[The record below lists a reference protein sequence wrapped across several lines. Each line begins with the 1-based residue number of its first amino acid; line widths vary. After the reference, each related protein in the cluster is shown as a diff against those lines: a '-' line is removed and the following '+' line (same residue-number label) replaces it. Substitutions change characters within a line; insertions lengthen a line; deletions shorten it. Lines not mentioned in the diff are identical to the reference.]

1 MVPLH
6 LCLPDEPTQRSF
18 REWAREAVA
27 AQDERDLLVDQIH
40 LVRQKFSS
48 LNLPFLS
55 LPVKTKKEVALDV
68 FIKMN
73 TTAEP
78 LTMFDIVVAQIEAT
92 MGKSLHDLVA
102 ELRATCPL
110 VSEYYWPDDL
120 ALYASALLQGSAPTN
135 ATYMSREFGPRLLDT
150 WDALIVGVQR
160 TISFLEDERILDTA
174 RLPTDVVVP
183 VLVALWAIA
192 PKGLDAE
199 GRARTLL
206 RRYLWR
212 AFFTNRYESS
222 TNSRGFADFNDL
234 KSLINGNADAS
245 PSIFDE
251 AQYPLPDPAELAAA
265 GWPKK
270 RDRLARAILA
280 IALKQGGVDL
290 ADSSPV
296 SRSNLAKREYH
307 HIFPD
312 ARLREKGLSE
322 DKIYLSLNCALV
334 TWHTNRNISAKEPER
349 YLAERR
355 VGNDLGENEIR
366 ARIATHLIPYDE
378 MVSGDY
384 EAFLAKRASMIHAAM
399 FKLCAT
405 GATQVGQ
412 WFDAEKAEEALR
424 KAAHERVWG
433 NDDELV
439 MVKLTPA
446 VPIKVTKAEPEDDS
460 AA

>member
-1 MVPLH
+1 VLPRFQRFEAWDDGRVTQLFNTLLQDLPVGSLLVLEIGDDEPFKWRPLKGAPTTGERITENLLDGQQRLTALWRGLNNNYEDRTYFLVFKPNPDTGLDYYVESIGRWRRANDAETRPFWANHPKQQWQRRMVPLH
-6 LCLPDEPTQRSF
+6 LCMPDEPAQQSF
-18 REWAREAVA
+18 REWSREAVA

-78 LTMFDIVVAQIEAT
+78 LTMFDIVVAQIEAA

-110 VSEYYWPDDL
+110 VSEYYWPDNL

-135 ATYMSREFGPRLLDT
+135 ATYMSGEFGSRLLDT

-183 VLVALWAIA
+183 VLVALWAVA

-222 TNSRGFADFNDL
+222 TNSRAFADFSDL
-234 KSLINGNADAS
+234 KSLICGNADAS

-251 AQYPLPDPAELAAA
+251 AQYPLPDAAELTAA

-270 RDRLARAILA
+270 RDRLAR
-280 IALKQGGVDL
+280 
-290 ADSSPV
+290 SPRNCAQAGR
-296 SRSNLAKREYH
+296 SRS
-307 HIFPD
+307 
-312 ARLREKGLSE
+312 G
-322 DKIYLSLNCALV
+322 
-334 TWHTNRNISAKEPER
+334 
-349 YLAERR
+349 RR
-355 VGNDLGENEIR
+355 
-366 ARIATHLIPYDE
+366 
-378 MVSGDY
+378 
-384 EAFLAKRASMIHAAM
+384 
-399 FKLCAT
+399 
-405 GATQVGQ
+405 
-412 WFDAEKAEEALR
+412 
-424 KAAHERVWG
+424 
-433 NDDELV
+433 
-439 MVKLTPA
+439 
-446 VPIKVTKAEPEDDS
+446 
-460 AA
+460 